1 MLNRPL
7 AEKLAV
13 KPGDEVIVRL
23 PRPGA
28 IPADS
33 ALGQK
38 RDTVQNFRL
47 TVSGI
52 IPADGLGRFGLRPTQ
67 HLPLNAYIALTWLQ
81 ERLEQPGRANAIFVQ
96 LQSGEQKP
104 SSAAGS
110 KVQNLLRPKLTDLG
124 LGIEK
129 TPLGY
134 INITSNRMILEP
146 GAEKEILKSTK

>member
-1 MLNRPL
+1 M
-7 AEKLAV
+7 

-23 PRPGA
+23 PRPGG

-67 HLPLNAYIALTWLQ
+67 HLPLNAYIELEVVAGALGAT
-81 ERLEQPGRANAIFVQ
+81 RPGKRHFCAFAKWRAKKFIRRRFKGA
-96 LQSGEQKP
+96 E
-104 SSAAGS
+104 SAA
-110 KVQNLLRPKLTDLG
+110 
-124 LGIEK
+124 
-129 TPLGY
+129 
-134 INITSNRMILEP
+134 
-146 GAEKEILKSTK
+146 AEIGRSRSWR